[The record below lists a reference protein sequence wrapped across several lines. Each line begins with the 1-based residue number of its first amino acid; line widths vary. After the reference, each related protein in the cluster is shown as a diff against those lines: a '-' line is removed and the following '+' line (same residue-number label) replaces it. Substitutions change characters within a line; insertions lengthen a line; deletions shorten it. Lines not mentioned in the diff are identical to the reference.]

1 MPFRAMRWK
10 HLIWYLAFGLALPWI
25 TFLAGCI
32 RYGRLADVLKLPER
46 LFGAGYN
53 YFAIDCLDAIPFVA
67 VAGAVALQGSFRK
80 ESQSLQFG
88 LVAAEIATIVLSAA
102 YQTAAWF
109 NMLGPHPDS
118 LIGITFIIFP
128 ALITAVSIVVGAL
141 AWAAAA
147 MFFLRSSAP

>member
-1 MPFRAMRWK
+1 MSLRAMRWK

-32 RYGRLADVLKLPER
+32 WYGKLADVLKLPER

-53 YFAIDCLDAIPFVA
+53 YFAIGCLDAIPFVV
-67 VAGAVALQGSFRK
+67 VAGVVALQRSFRK
-80 ESQSLQFG
+80 DSRSLQFG

-102 YQTAAWF
+102 YQTAAWS

-118 LIGITFIIFP
+118 LIGIAFQIFP
-128 ALITAVSIVVGAL
+128 GLITAVSIVVGAL
-141 AWAAAA
+141 AWAAATL
-147 MFFLRSSAP
+147 FRLRSAS